1 MMRRLLLCLVFLLP
15 GVSLAA
21 GSTWTAQ
28 MEEDEGGPVMVA
40 SVEADDAGGGTL
52 VPLLRLMCGG
62 SGEFALRYETST
74 EGSAIGSEADFLF
87 ENETAQLTRHLIF
100 EEMDGAFAGYFPVT
114 DPLLALLRAGANVTV
129 SEASGNLP
137 TQAFSLKG
145 SSKAIATLLKHCA
158 SS

>member
-21 GSTWTAQ
+21 GSTWIAQ

-40 SVEADDAGGGTL
+40 SVEADAGGTL
-52 VPLLRLMCGG
+52 VPMLRLMCGG

-74 EGSAIGSEADFLF
+74 EGAAIGSKADFLF
-87 ENETAQLTRHLIF
+87 ENETAQLTRHLAF

-114 DPLLALLRAGANVTV
+114 DPLLALLRAGASVTV

-137 TQAFSLKG
+137 AQAFSLKG
-145 SSKAIATLLKHCA
+145 SSKAIATLLKNCA

>member
-21 GSTWTAQ
+21 GSTWIAQ

-40 SVEADDAGGGTL
+40 SVEADAGGGTL
-52 VPLLRLMCGG
+52 VPMLRLMCGG

-74 EGSAIGSEADFLF
+74 EGAAIGSEADFLF
-87 ENETAQLTRHLIF
+87 ENETAQLTRHLAF

-114 DPLLALLRAGANVTV
+114 DPLLALLRAGASVTV

-137 TQAFSLKG
+137 AQAFSLKG
-145 SSKAIATLLKHCA
+145 SSKAIATLLKNCA

>member
-1 MMRRLLLCLVFLLP
+1 MMRRFLLCLLFLLP

-21 GSTWTAQ
+21 GSTWIAQ

-40 SVEADDAGGGTL
+40 SVEADAGGGTL
-52 VPLLRLMCGG
+52 VPMLRLMCGA

-74 EGSAIGSEADFLF
+74 EGGEPASEADFLF
-87 ENETAQLTRHLIF
+87 ENETAQLTRHLAF

-114 DPLLALLRAGANVTV
+114 DPLLALLRVGASVTV
-129 SEASGNLP
+129 SEANGNLSA
-137 TQAFSLKG
+137 QAFSLKG